1 MGDDF
6 KIVVIYLWLHWVFAA
21 AYRLSLVVG
30 NGGSSL
36 VALHRFLLVLA
47 SLVVDY
53 RLSSCGSQALKH
65 GFSISS
71 PWA

>member
-6 KIVVIYLWLHWVFAA
+6 KIVVVYLWLHWVFAA
-21 AYRLSLVVG
+21 AYRLSLAVA
-30 NGGSSL
+30 NGGCSL

-47 SLVVDY
+47 PLVAEY